1 MSIVTRD
8 QILAKLQEF
17 DEIGA
22 TAFFEKYPKNAD
34 SKTTWLIYKNRP
46 YPVKSIFYSAEV
58 PYTGSGNRVTHDA
71 RNKLRKL
78 DFHVVE
84 EIEKSGLKEYI
95 ESLGG
100 SRFVIDDIDPVYIGN
115 DDPEYRKRMA
125 GSYLRD
131 AKVREQVL
139 QRADGF
145 CEECGQLGFRTR
157 GGKPY
162 LETHHVI
169 ALSEQGPDRPHN
181 VIALCATD
189 HRRAHYAEN
198 WKELQDTFL
207 AKLSKYKTENQICS
221 KKS

>member
-1 MSIVTRD
+1 MNIVSRD
-8 QILAKLQEF
+8 QILAKLAEF
-17 DEIGA
+17 DEIGDA
-22 TAFFEKYPKNAD
+22 AFFEKYPKNAD
-34 SKTTWLIYKNRP
+34 SKTTWLIYNNKP
-46 YPVKSIFYSAEV
+46 YPVKSIFYSAEI

-78 DFHVVE
+78 EFHVIE
-84 EIEKSGLKEYI
+84 EIEKIKLTEYVK
-95 ESLGG
+95 SLAN
-100 SRFVIDDIDPVYIGN
+100 SHLVIDDLHSEDFVN

-125 GSYLRD
+125 GSYVRD
-131 AKVREQVL
+131 TRVREQVL
-139 QRADGF
+139 KRAAGF
-145 CEECGQLGFRTR
+145 CEECGQHGFQTR

-198 WKELQDTFL
+198 WKELQDKFL
-207 AKLSKYKTENQICS
+207 AQLSKYKTEI
-221 KKS
+221 